1 MQSLATGPAALRPK
15 DAATAT
21 APVVTAVRMTGI
33 RKRFGAVHAL
43 RGVDLMVRAG
53 SIHGLIG
60 ENGAGKSTLM
70 NVLYGFC
77 EADGGSVQ
85 LHGEP
90 AQCRNP
96 QQAIAQGVGMVHQ
109 HFLLIDRFTVLQNI
123 VLGAEPGWR
132 LGSALAAARERVAA
146 LVREFALDLDL
157 DALAGEL
164 PVGAQQRLE
173 IVKALYRGARIL
185 ILDEPTAV
193 LTPQEAQGLAR
204 LLRQLQAR
212 GTTVIVITHKLAEI
226 MALTDQVTVM
236 RAGRVV
242 ADLPTAEASAERLAE
257 LMIGRPPAAAVP
269 ARRPALQAS
278 APRLVAKGLGW
289 RDERGVSR
297 LQDVS
302 LSLHPGEI
310 VGIAGV
316 SGNGQTELLLM
327 LAGLLAPQDGHI
339 QLAAPDGQGQRI
351 DATRPQGPGQLREWG
366 LAHVPEDR
374 HRHAMVLGFPAWESA
389 ALGALDDPALRAG
402 PLLDPAAMRRR
413 CLTLMEEFDVQPR
426 DETIGSGKFSGG
438 NQQKLVLAREVARRP
453 GVLLVGQPTRGV
465 DIGAIEL
472 IHARLRRLRDAGCAI
487 LVVSTELDELLALS
501 DRIAVM
507 CGGRITGV
515 LDRADA
521 DPGRLGLLMGAGVG
535 VEAGAAGGVGRQTGA
550 AACGVAAARR
560 GGAR

>member
-1 MQSLATGPAALRPK
+1 MQVLADPTPELRAK
-15 DAATAT
+15 DAAKRL
-21 APVVTAVRMTGI
+21 APAVRMSGI
-33 RKRFGAVHAL
+33 HKRFGAVHAL
-43 RGVDLMVRAG
+43 RGVDLSVRAG

-77 EADGGSVQ
+77 EADAGNLQ
-85 LHGEP
+85 LHGKP
-90 AQCRNP
+90 VQCRSP
-96 QQAIAQGVGMVHQ
+96 QQAIAHGVGMVHQ
-109 HFLLIDRFTVLQNI
+109 HFLLVDRFTVLQNI

-132 LGSALAAARERVAA
+132 LGSALAKARAQVAA
-146 LVREFALDLDL
+146 LLREFALDLDL
-157 DALAGEL
+157 DALAGDL

-193 LTPQEAQGLAR
+193 LTPQEAEGLAR
-204 LLRQLQAR
+204 MLRRLQAR
-212 GTTVIVITHKLAEI
+212 GTTVIVITHKLGEI

-257 LMIGRPPAAAVP
+257 LMIGRPPAAAAP
-269 ARRPALQAS
+269 FRSRARTPS
-278 APRLVAKGLGW
+278 APRLSAHGLGW
-289 RDERGVSR
+289 RDERGVPR

-302 LSLHPGEI
+302 VALHPGEI
-310 VGIAGV
+310 LGVAGV
-316 SGNGQTELLLM
+316 SGNGQTELLLL
-327 LAGLLAPQDGHI
+327 LAGLLAPQEGHI
-339 QLAAPDGQGQRI
+339 QLAAPNGQGRRI
-351 DATRPQGPGQLREWG
+351 DAVHPQGPRQLREWG

-374 HRHAMVLGFPAWESA
+374 HRHAMVLSFPAWESA
-389 ALGALDDPALRAG
+389 ALGALDEPAMRRG

-413 CLTLMEEFDVQPR
+413 CRALMEEFDVQPR

-487 LVVSTELDELLALS
+487 LVVSTELEEVLTLS

-521 DPGRLGLLMGAGVG
+521 DPARLGLLMGAG
-535 VEAGAAGGVGRQTGA
+535 GAAVDEGNTR
-550 AACGVAAARR
+550 
-560 GGAR
+560 

>member
-1 MQSLATGPAALRPK
+1 MQALAGPSALRPK
-15 DAATAT
+15 DAATHAAT
-21 APVVTAVRMTGI
+21 QAAAAPAVRMSGI
-33 RKRFGAVHAL
+33 HKRFGAVHAL
-43 RGVDLMVRAG
+43 RGVDLSVRAG

-77 EADGGSVQ
+77 EPDAGSLQ
-85 LHGEP
+85 LHGQRV
-90 AQCRNP
+90 QCRSP
-96 QQAIAQGVGMVHQ
+96 QQAIAHGVGMVHQ
-109 HFLLIDRFTVLQNI
+109 HFLLVDRFTVLQNI
-123 VLGAEPGWR
+123 LLGAEPGWR
-132 LGSALAAARERVAA
+132 LGSAMAGARERVAA
-146 LVREFALDLDL
+146 LVREFALELDL
-157 DALAGEL
+157 DALAGDL

-173 IVKALYRGARIL
+173 IVKALYRGARVL

-193 LTPQEAQGLAR
+193 LTPQEAEGLAR
-204 LLRQLQAR
+204 MLRRLQAR

-257 LMIGRPPAAAVP
+257 LMIGRPPAAALP
-269 ARRPALQAS
+269 PLHRKRQAS
-278 APRLVAKGLGW
+278 APRLVTQALGW
-289 RDERGVSR
+289 RDERGVPR

-302 LSLHPGEI
+302 LALHPGEI
-310 VGIAGV
+310 LGVAGV
-316 SGNGQTELLLM
+316 SGNGQTELLLL

-339 QLAAPDGQGQRI
+339 QLTAPDGSGRRI
-351 DATRPQGPGQLREWG
+351 DATRPLGPRQLREWG
-366 LAHVPEDR
+366 VAHVPEDR

-389 ALGALDDPALRAG
+389 ALGALNEPAMRRG
-402 PLLDPAAMRRR
+402 PFLDLAAMRRR
-413 CLTLMEEFDVQPR
+413 CRAMMDEFDVQPR

-472 IHARLRRLRDAGCAI
+472 IHARLRRLREAGCAI
-487 LVVSTELDELLALS
+487 LLVSTELDEVLALS

-507 CGGRITGV
+507 CGGRVTGV
-515 LDRADA
+515 LDRAAA
-521 DPGRLGLLMGAGVG
+521 DPARLGMLMGAGQ
-535 VEAGAAGGVGRQTGA
+535 GAQP
-550 AACGVAAARR
+550 
-560 GGAR
+560 

>member
-1 MQSLATGPAALRPK
+1 MQALAEASPAKRTK
-15 DAATAT
+15 DAATGA
-21 APVVTAVRMTGI
+21 VQAVRMSGI
-33 RKRFGAVHAL
+33 RKRFGHVQAL
-43 RGVDLMVRAG
+43 GGVDLTVRAG

-70 NVLYGFC
+70 NVLYGLC
-77 EADGGSVQ
+77 EADSGSVH
-85 LHGEP
+85 LHGERV
-90 AQCRNP
+90 QCRSP
-96 QQAIAQGVGMVHQ
+96 QQAIARGVGMVHQ
-109 HFLLIDRFTVLQNI
+109 HFLLVDRFTVLQNI

-132 LGSALAAARERVAA
+132 LGRALAPARERVAA

-157 DALAGEL
+157 DARAGDL

-193 LTPQEAQGLAR
+193 LTPQEASALAR
-204 LLRQLQAR
+204 MLRQLRAR

-257 LMIGRPPAAAVP
+257 LMIGRPPAAVATP
-269 ARRPALQAS
+269 RRGTRQAC
-278 APRLVAKGLGW
+278 APRLAAQALGW
-289 RDERGVSR
+289 RDERGVPR

-302 LSLHPGEI
+302 LALHPGEI
-310 VGIAGV
+310 VGVAGV
-316 SGNGQTELLLM
+316 SGNGQTELLLL
-327 LAGLLAPQDGHI
+327 LAGLLAPQQGHI
-339 QLAAPDGQGQRI
+339 ELTTPEGPVQRVDAANPR
-351 DATRPQGPGQLREWG
+351 GPRQLREWG

-389 ALGALDDPALRAG
+389 ALGALDEPALRCG

-413 CLTLMEEFDVQPR
+413 CRALMEEFDVQPR
-426 DETIGSGKFSGG
+426 DETVGSGKFSGG

-472 IHARLRRLRDAGCAI
+472 IHARLRRLRDEGCAI
-487 LVVSTELDELLALS
+487 LVVSTELDEVLALS

-521 DPGRLGLLMGAGVG
+521 DPARLGLLMGAGEG
-535 VEAGAAGGVGRQTGA
+535 AGPGEKR
-550 AACGVAAARR
+550 
-560 GGAR
+560 